1 MTRKNIL
8 TRALVI
14 LSIIALF
21 LQQAQAESYWQKAK
35 NVVADGAKK
44 ITELRSGNVEPK
56 HKAKDRE
63 ELVSKEYTKEI
74 FADKDIEDTPSP
86 GEDSAN
92 HRDGQLS
99 EEEINKIWSEHM
111 HDFVPEDMTTVIVE
125 KSTTESLFEQIN
137 HQVPTTIKGA
147 YYVLGGTE
155 SKTIDCVIYDPSR
168 NIVYKRRGSNQ
179 GIFVF
184 ETSGPGEYAI
194 VFSNRKSGED
204 LTVTLAL
211 HTYEDKKEEIQWDIL
226 DNGKRIEIDP
236 YTQEEISK
244 SSSTDAA
251 AEGTDDMLTDS
262 EVKKVKEKLLEILN
276 GIKQI

>member
-1 MTRKNIL
+1 MTQKNIL

-14 LSIIALF
+14 LSIIAL
-21 LQQAQAESYWQKAK
+21 LLHQAQAESYWQKAK
-35 NVVADGAKK
+35 NVVSDGAKK
-44 ITELRSGNVEPK
+44 ITDLRSGNVQPK

-86 GEDSAN
+86 GEDLAN
-92 HRDGQLS
+92 HRDGQLT

-111 HDFVPEDMTTVIVE
+111 HDFVPEDMTNVIVE

-137 HQVPTTIKGA
+137 HKVPTTIKGA

-155 SKTIDCVIYDPSR
+155 KKTIDCVIYDPSR
-168 NIVYKRRGSNQ
+168 NVVYKRKGSNQ

-184 ETSGPGEYAI
+184 ETTGPGEYAI
-194 VFSNRKSGED
+194 VFSNQRSGED

-211 HTYEDKKEEIQWDIL
+211 HTYEDKKEEIQFDIL
-226 DNGKRIEIDP
+226 NDGSRVEIDP
-236 YTQEEISK
+236 ITKESTASQ
-244 SSSTDAA
+244 SSTNA
-251 AEGTDDMLTDS
+251 AEGSDEMLTDS